1 MKNNTFESFLQVYY
15 SNLGNC
21 SYEQSYEKT
30 ESWYKD
36 KFGKRKYKNY
46 SVFKS
51 TVSRYMQKVNNPA

>member
-30 ESWYKD
+30 EAWYKE

-46 SVFKS
+46 EVFRK
-51 TVSRYMQKVNNPA
+51 TMSRFVNKNRNH